1 MRDVTIKHQ
10 VTYSDVINIRLPI
23 WEGLVRLL
31 MGKLTGIISKINGS
45 AGNLT
50 FKSLNGQTV
59 ISEKV
64 THIRNPRTNAQMQT
78 RTKWG
83 NIIAMYKGIRPLLN
97 YGFENK
103 PKTLSDYN
111 MFVKLNMQRTPIYLT
126 KQAVAGGACIATAYQ
141 ISQGSLPAIVVTGTG
156 QSGVTDIRLG
166 SLDITSNT
174 TVAQFSTKVVE
185 NNADYRYGDQISFFL
200 VKQMVNAET
209 GIPYCQFSAAKV
221 ILDAANED
229 KLADVTGSSHGF
241 ASVDG
246 KLGHS
251 GNDGDCAYA
260 WVHTRK
266 SDGKTLVSS
275 QSLLAANTKE
285 AEYKGDAAY
294 NLSKSSYGSSVESFL
309 VPDGEST
316 GATGENDNPP
326 SGGGEGGGL

>member
-1 MRDVTIKHQ
+1 M
-10 VTYSDVINIRLPI
+10 
-23 WEGLVRLL
+23 
-31 MGKLTGIISKINGS
+31 NGS
-45 AGNLT
+45 AGQLT
-50 FKSLNGQTV
+50 FKQVNGMTIV
-59 ISEKV
+59 SEKV
-64 THIRNPRTNAQMQT
+64 TAVANPRTDAQMRT
-78 RTKWG
+78 RTRFT
-83 NIIAMYKGIRPLLN
+83 NIVQMYRGIRPLLN
-97 YGFENK
+97 YGFESK
-103 PKTLSDYN
+103 PKGCSDYN
-111 MFVKLNMQRTPIYLT
+111 MFVKVNMQRTPIYLT
-126 KQAVAGGACIATAYQ
+126 KQAVAGGACVATAYQ

-166 SLDITSNT
+166 GESITSST
-174 TVAQFSTKVVE
+174 TVAQFSAAVVQ

-229 KLADVTGSSHGF
+229 KLADVTGGSHGF

-275 QSLLAANTKE
+275 QSLLAANSKE

-294 NLSKSSYGSSVESFL
+294 NLSKSSYGSSIESFL
-309 VPDGEST
+309 VPDGN
-316 GATGENDNPP
+316 ATG
-326 SGGGEGGGL
+326 STAGGGDNGGGDEGGGGGL

>member
-1 MRDVTIKHQ
+1 
-10 VTYSDVINIRLPI
+10 
-23 WEGLVRLL
+23 
-31 MGKLTGIISKINGS
+31 MGKLSGIISKISGS

-50 FKSLNGQTV
+50 FKRRMGETV

-64 THIRNPRTNAQMQT
+64 TEVRNPRTNAQMQT

-97 YGFENK
+97 YGFESK
-103 PKTLSDYN
+103 PKNLSDYN

-126 KQAVAGGACIATAYQ
+126 KQAVQGGACVATAYQ
-141 ISQGSLPAIVVTGTG
+141 ISQGSLPAIVITGTG
-156 QSGVTDIRLG
+156 QNGVTDIRLG
-166 SLDITSNT
+166 GESITSNT
-174 TVAQFSTKVVE
+174 TVAEFSQAVVN
-185 NNADYRYGDQISFFL
+185 NNADYKYGDQISFFL
-200 VKQMVNAET
+200 VKQLVNAET

-229 KLADVTGSSHGF
+229 RLTATVNGSHGF

-275 QSLLAANTKE
+275 QSLLAANSKE
-285 AEYKGDAAY
+285 ADYKGDAAY

-309 VPDGEST
+309 VPDGNATSATT
-316 GATGENDNPP
+316 GGDDDDNN
-326 SGGGEGGGL
+326 GGGGL

>member
-1 MRDVTIKHQ
+1 MK
-10 VTYSDVINIRLPI
+10 
-23 WEGLVRLL
+23 
-31 MGKLTGIISKINGS
+31 GS
-45 AGNLT
+45 AGQFT
-50 FKSLNGQTV
+50 FKQVNGMTIV
-59 ISEKV
+59 SEKV
-64 THIRNPRTNAQMQT
+64 TRIRNPRTNAQMQT

-111 MFVKLNMQRTPIYLT
+111 MFVKVNMQRTPIYLT

-156 QSGVTDIRLG
+156 QNGVTDILL
-166 SLDITSNT
+166 SENITSAT
-174 TVAQFSTKVVE
+174 TVAQFSKDVVD
-185 NNADYRYGDQISFFL
+185 NNPDYRYGDQISFFL
-200 VKQMVNAET
+200 VKQKVNANTE
-209 GIPYCQFSAAKV
+209 IPYCQFSAAKV
-221 ILDAANED
+221 ILDAANDET
-229 KLADVTGSSHGF
+229 LTSVTGASNGF
-241 ASVDG
+241 HSVDG

-275 QSLLAANTKE
+275 QELLSANTQE
-285 AEYKGDAAY
+285 ADYQGDAAY
-294 NLSKSSYGSSVESFL
+294 TLSKSSYGSGIEAFL

-316 GATGENDNPP
+316 GGNA
-326 SGGGEGGGL
+326 GGGGGNEGGHDGL

>member
-1 MRDVTIKHQ
+1 M
-10 VTYSDVINIRLPI
+10 S
-23 WEGLVRLL
+23 
-31 MGKLTGIISKINGS
+31 GS
-45 AGNLT
+45 AGDLT
-50 FKSLNGQTV
+50 FKTLNGQTV
-59 ISEKV
+59 VSEKV
-64 THIRNPRTNAQMQT
+64 VRMTNPRSVAQMRVRT
-78 RTKWG
+78 RWS
-83 NIIAMYKGIRPLLN
+83 NVIAMYSGIRPLLN
-97 YGFENK
+97 NGFENR
-103 PKTLSDYN
+103 PLGLSDYN
-111 MFVKLNMQRTPIYLT
+111 MFVKVNMQRTPIYLT
-126 KQAVAGGACIATAYQ
+126 KQAVAGGACVATAYQ

-309 VPDGEST
+309 VPDGNAT
-316 GATGENDNPP
+316 GATA
-326 SGGGEGGGL
+326 GGDGDDDEGGGGL

>member
-1 MRDVTIKHQ
+1 MR
-10 VTYSDVINIRLPI
+10 PI
-23 WEGLVRLL
+23 ILGSLGKP
-31 MGKLTGIISKINGS
+31 MGKLQGIISKISGS

-50 FKSLNGQTV
+50 FKRRMGETV
-59 ISEKV
+59 VSEKV
-64 THIRNPRTNAQMQT
+64 TEVRNPRTNAQMQT

-83 NIIAMYKGIRPLLN
+83 NIVAMYKGIRPLLN
-97 YGFENK
+97 YGFEAK
-103 PKTLSDYN
+103 PKNLSDYN
-111 MFVKLNMQRTPIYLT
+111 MFVKVNMQRTPIYLT

-141 ISQGSLPAIVVTGTG
+141 ISQGSLPAIVLTGTG
-156 QSGVTDIRLG
+156 QNVKTDIRLG
-166 SLDITSNT
+166 GESITSST
-174 TVAQFSTKVVE
+174 TVAQFSAAVVQ

-229 KLADVTGSSHGF
+229 KLADVTGNSHGF
-241 ASVDG
+241 ASADG
-246 KLGHS
+246 MLAHV

-275 QSLLAANTKE
+275 QSLVSANTKE

-294 NLSKSSYGSSVESFL
+294 NLSKSSYGSSIESFL
-309 VPDGEST
+309 VPDGN
-316 GATGENDNPP
+316 ATGST
-326 SGGGEGGGL
+326 SGGGDNGGGNGGDGNDSL

>member
-1 MRDVTIKHQ
+1 MAILNGIA
-10 VTYSDVINIRLPI
+10 S
-23 WEGLVRLL
+23 
-31 MGKLTGIISKINGS
+31 KLKGS
-45 AGNLT
+45 AGSLT
-50 FKSLNGQTV
+50 FRRTGGRTV
-59 ISEKV
+59 VSEKITEV
-64 THIRNPRTNAQMQT
+64 KITRTDAQMQT

-97 YGFENK
+97 YGFEAK

-111 MFVKLNMQRTPIYLT
+111 MFVKVNMQRTPIYLT

-141 ISQGSLPAIVVTGTG
+141 ISQGSLPAIVLTGTG
-156 QSGVTDIRLG
+156 QNVKTDIRLG
-166 SLDITSNT
+166 GESITSST
-174 TVAQFSTKVVE
+174 TVAQFSAAVVQ

-221 ILDAANED
+221 ILDAANEET
-229 KLADVTGSSHGF
+229 LADVTGNSHGF
-241 ASVDG
+241 ASADG
-246 KLGHS
+246 FLAHV

-275 QSLLAANTKE
+275 QSLVSANTKE

-294 NLSKSSYGSSVESFL
+294 NLSKSSYGSSIESFL
-309 VPDGEST
+309 VPDGN
-316 GATGENDNPP
+316 ATGSTAGSGDN
-326 SGGGEGGGL
+326 GGGNGGDGNDSL